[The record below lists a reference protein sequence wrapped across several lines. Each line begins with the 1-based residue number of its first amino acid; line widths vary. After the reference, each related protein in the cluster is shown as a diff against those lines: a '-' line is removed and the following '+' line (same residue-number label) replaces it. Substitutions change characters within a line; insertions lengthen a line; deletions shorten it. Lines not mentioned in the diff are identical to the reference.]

1 MNEIRQADGSIVKEY
16 LLNDPKVIQQIK
28 NQVKSANNPIQS
40 FSNHNLNKLAPIST
54 TNSHINNFD
63 YIKEIKPFKKSTE
76 NLSSTKISD
85 QSCIDFINKT
95 NDTFFGDDFEL
106 NKSKFINLNNS
117 FTNNHKTDIYKNA
130 HIINTTTEKI
140 LDSKFFMEK
149 LKDYSILNSKE
160 KYDRPLK
167 VEKDM
172 KDILNFK
179 SQTFRELSTKQCDEK
194 ILEINKNMC
203 RLNSKDKEIHRINKI
218 EDYQNLEQLGVG
230 NLYKNGSRN
239 IKNEKQNLMEKNIE
253 ETHDG
258 ANLNG
263 DSNLNEYK
271 GTIFQKKFN
280 YELQKNKID
289 NLVENKTVVKHK
301 PKNLNSLN
309 IHDDAMKN
317 IIITKQQQLGIDLL
331 SVFES
336 YVREVKDQMN
346 H

>member
-1 MNEIRQADGSIVKEY
+1 VNEIRQADGSIVKEY

-28 NQVKSANNPIQS
+28 NQVKSTNNPVRS

-54 TNSHINNFD
+54 TNSNINNPD
-63 YIKEIKPFKKSTE
+63 NIKEIKSFKNSTE

-85 QSCIDFINKT
+85 QNCIEFINKT
-95 NDTFFGDDFEL
+95 NENFFGDDFEL
-106 NKSKFINLNNS
+106 IKSKFIDLNNS
-117 FTNNHKTDIYKNA
+117 FTTNYKTDIYKNDDFL
-130 HIINTTTEKI
+130 NTNTEKI

-149 LKDYSILNSKE
+149 FKETSIPNNKE
-160 KYDRPLK
+160 KYERPFK
-167 VEKDM
+167 EDV

-179 SQTFRELSTKQCDEK
+179 SQTFHNLSTKQCEEK
-194 ILEINKNMC
+194 ILEINKNIS
-203 RLNSKDKEIHRINKI
+203 RINSKDKEIHRINKI
-218 EDYQNLEQLGVG
+218 EDYQNVEQLRSDH
-230 NLYKNGSRN
+230 LYKNGSRN
-239 IKNEKQNLMEKNIE
+239 IKNEKQNLNEKNIE

-263 DSNLNEYK
+263 NSNLNEYK

-280 YELQKNKID
+280 CELQKNKID
-289 NLVENKTVVKHK
+289 NLVEKKTDVKHK
-301 PKNLNSLN
+301 ANTLNSLN
-309 IHDDAMKN
+309 IPDDAMKN

-336 YVREVKDQMN
+336 YVREIKDQMN